1 MLVYGITF
9 TFEYMVNYSKFCAPY
24 MYICMIYIGHRPTLK
39 LIHDIVKP
47 EANGVIPKW
56 YDLGVQLLDNDA
68 GVLDVIKTDHPND
81 ASVCCSQMFNKWL
94 ERKSGAN
101 WSQLITALVKIN
113 LNTIAESVRHSVHK
127 GKNNYLRIIVTVF
140 SNRKFN

>member
-1 MLVYGITF
+1 MESLSKFTCGYMEWPF
-9 TFEYMVNYSKFCAPY
+9 TFKYMVNYSKFCVTY
-24 MYICMIYIGHRPTLK
+24 MYVYMIHIGHRPTLK

-47 EANGVIPKW
+47 EVNGVTTKW

-81 ASVCCSQMFNKWL
+81 ARVCCSQMFNKWL

-101 WSQLITALVKIN
+101 WSQLITALIKIN
-113 LNTIAESVRHSVHK
+113 LNTIAESVRNSVHK
-127 GKNNYLRIIVTVF
+127 GKIIIYIL
-140 SNRKFN
+140 